1 MLNKCRPPLDLH
13 TLRLYLGDSSPACSE
28 SAADDLLLVILLAL
42 PKLQYSHGFQF
53 NTVRYPRLVV
63 APLTLMKNGTH
74 RRPPLQR
81 SVESA
86 VRIPRMGDLILEGQ
100 YSYIFALRP
109 PFHRKHRSCCRWFW
123 LDMSHAVVG
132 AAQRLHRVL

>member
-1 MLNKCRPPLDLH
+1 MQTPPRPPYASFIPR
-13 TLRLYLGDSSPACSE
+13 RLEPRVQRIGRRRFITRNFTRASQITIFPRFS
-28 SAADDLLLVILLAL
+28 IQ
-42 PKLQYSHGFQF
+42 LQYD
-53 NTVRYPRLVV
+53 TPRPVV

-86 VRIPRMGDLILEGQ
+86 VKSPRMGDLILEGQ

-132 AAQRLHRVL
+132 AAQRLHHVL